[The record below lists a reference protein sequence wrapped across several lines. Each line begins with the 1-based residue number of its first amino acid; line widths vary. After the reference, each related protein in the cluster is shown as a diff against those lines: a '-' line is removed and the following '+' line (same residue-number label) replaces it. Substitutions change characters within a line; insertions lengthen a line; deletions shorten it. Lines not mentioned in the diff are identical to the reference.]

1 MKTSQKGINL
11 IKQHEG
17 CKLNAYRDSVGV
29 LTIGYGHTLG
39 VYAGMRIT
47 LQEAEDL
54 LKSDLIIYETCI
66 NKNVKVDLTQNE
78 FDSLVSWTYNLG
90 CGSLKKSTMLKYLN
104 EGKKQFV
111 TSEMIK
117 WNKANG
123 RILKGLILRREAEAT
138 LFSTICQAE
147 AIGGKDIDKP
157 NSKKAL

>member
-11 IKQHEG
+11 IKSFEG
-17 CKLNAYRDSVGV
+17 CKLQSYRDSVGV

-47 LQEAEDL
+47 FQEAENL
-54 LKSDLIIYETCI
+54 LKNDLIIYESCI
-66 NKNVKVDLTQNE
+66 HKLVKVDLTQNE

-90 CGSLKKSTMLKYLN
+90 CGSLRKSTMLKYLN

-117 WNKANG
+117 WNKAG
-123 RILKGLILRREAEAT
+123 GQVLKGLIRRREAEAT
-138 LFSTICQAE
+138 LFSQAE
-147 AIGGKDIDKP
+147 AIEGKDIYKP
-157 NSKKAL
+157 NSNKAL

>member
-11 IKQHEG
+11 IKSFEG
-17 CKLNAYRDSVGV
+17 CKLQSYRDSVGV

-54 LKSDLIIYETCI
+54 LKNDLIIYESCI
-66 NKNVKVDLTQNE
+66 HKLVKVNLTQNE

-90 CGSLKKSTMLKYLN
+90 CGSLRKSTMLKYLN

-117 WNKANG
+117 WNKAG
-123 RILKGLILRREAEAT
+123 GQVLKGLIRRREAEAT
-138 LFSTICQAE
+138 LFSQAE
-147 AIGGKDIDKP
+147 AIEGKDIDKP

>member
-11 IKQHEG
+11 IKSFEG
-17 CKLNAYRDSVGV
+17 CKLQSYRDSVGV

-39 VYAGMRIT
+39 VYTGMRIT

-54 LKSDLIIYETCI
+54 LRNDLIIYESCI

-104 EGKKQFV
+104 ENKKQFV

-117 WNKANG
+117 WVKAGG
-123 RILKGLILRREAEAT
+123 RVLKGLIRRREAEAV
-138 LFSTICQAE
+138 LFAQAE
-147 AIGGKDIDKP
+147 AIEGVDIDKP
-157 NSKKAL
+157 NSNKAL